1 MAWTEPV
8 DNHWPVLEYEISV
21 ADASGALQVDAS
33 LCDGS
38 SASVISD
45 LYCII
50 PMSSLTSA
58 PYSLAV
64 DALLEFAVRAR
75 NARGWSPL
83 SDRNTAGVLAQTV
96 PTAMSGPS
104 TDPSRTGET

>member
-1 MAWTEPV
+1 MAWTEPA

-21 ADASGALQVDAS
+21 AGASGALQVDTS

-64 DALLEFAVRAR
+64 DSLLEFAVRAR

-83 SDRNTAGVLAQTV
+83 SARNTAGVLA
-96 PTAMSGPS
+96 
-104 TDPSRTGET
+104 

>member
-1 MAWTEPV
+1 VAWTEQV
-8 DNHWPVLEYEISV
+8 DNYWPVVEYEISV
-21 ADASGALQVDAS
+21 ADSSGALQVDAS

-38 SASVISD
+38 SASVIAD

-58 PYSLAV
+58 PYSLPV
-64 DALLEFAVRAR
+64 DRRVEFVVRAR

-83 SDRNTAGVLAQTV
+83 SDRNAAGVLA
-96 PTAMSGPS
+96 
-104 TDPSRTGET
+104 

>member
-1 MAWTEPV
+1 MAWTEPA
-8 DNHWPVLEYEISV
+8 DNHWPVLEYEVSIATSG
-21 ADASGALQVDAS
+21 GALQVDTS

-64 DALLEFAVRAR
+64 DALVEFAVRAR

-83 SDRNTAGVLAQTV
+83 SDRNSGGVLAQTV
-96 PTAMSGPS
+96 PAAMPGPF
-104 TDPSRTGET
+104 TDASRTGET